1 MTEKEKW
8 FELGYADEIKAIE
21 KRQDPMLRRSRYV
34 KKSELNCYD
43 DCVRLSELEADWNW
57 YNYWP
62 VSKLNGFEEIRSPEQ
77 VKFDIRTG
85 KRIEFLFALQH
96 KDEIKIMPTIY
107 SLEHNDFYDM
117 IFKNGDKYEVKTS
130 KAQAE
135 VYKEQH
141 PDVIVAYPVDSSNL
155 NADSEFIILR

>member
-8 FELGYADEIKAIE
+8 FELGYKDEIKSIE
-21 KRQDPMLRRSRYV
+21 KRRDPMLRRPRYV
-34 KKSELNCYD
+34 KKSKLNCYD
-43 DCVRLSELEADWNW
+43 DYIRLADLEADWNW

-62 VSKLNGFEEIRSPEQ
+62 LFKLNGFEEPRTPEQ

-96 KDEIKIMPTIY
+96 KDEIDTMPTIY

-117 IFKNGDKYEVKTS
+117 IFKNGDKYDVKTS
-130 KAQAE
+130 KAQAK
-135 VYKEQH
+135 VYKEKY
-141 PDVIVAYPVDSSNL
+141 PDVVVAYPVNSNNL
-155 NADSEFIILR
+155 NVNSEFIILM